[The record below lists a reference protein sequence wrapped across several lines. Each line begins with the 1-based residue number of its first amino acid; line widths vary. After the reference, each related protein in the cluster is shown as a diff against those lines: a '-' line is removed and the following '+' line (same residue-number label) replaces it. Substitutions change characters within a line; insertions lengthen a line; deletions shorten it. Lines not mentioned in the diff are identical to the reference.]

1 MSRYREILAFLR
13 DRVPSEFGTNG
24 RIMTQSMRDCINFS
38 TRIAKFYWYSWQ
50 TWIDCQQHRQ
60 ITKTVQKHD
69 LFLSTTKKNSI
80 SMVALVVAITSA
92 DLCSSYSAVE
102 GTICSWY
109 NNSDIVMLGCQ
120 HLLFTSYKILLD
132 LYFTSSSEANHSSNE
147 SPVLIQL
154 KSAILLQSCANPFLS
169 TMLWTTICNIMH
181 SFRCMGRIFTTKSS
195 GFVHVCMPQC
205 RCSLGD
211 VFVFKLPTYCA
222 IPPSPP

>member
-1 MSRYREILAFLR
+1 
-13 DRVPSEFGTNG
+13 
-24 RIMTQSMRDCINFS
+24 
-38 TRIAKFYWYSWQ
+38 
-50 TWIDCQQHRQ
+50 
-60 ITKTVQKHD
+60 
-69 LFLSTTKKNSI
+69 
-80 SMVALVVAITSA
+80 
-92 DLCSSYSAVE
+92 
-102 GTICSWY
+102 
-109 NNSDIVMLGCQ
+109 MLGCQ

-147 SPVLIQL
+147 SHVLIQL

-222 IPPSPP
+222 IPPSPPIISAKLFAWDHRIIAVKVICTCAGQYAGILPLKSRVKCAVDEQLRPFLVLAQHLDLCVTIASSNTSRPRALLLPSPASIGRTPKLSYSEGRAATTST

>member
-1 MSRYREILAFLR
+1 
-13 DRVPSEFGTNG
+13 
-24 RIMTQSMRDCINFS
+24 
-38 TRIAKFYWYSWQ
+38 
-50 TWIDCQQHRQ
+50 
-60 ITKTVQKHD
+60 
-69 LFLSTTKKNSI
+69 
-80 SMVALVVAITSA
+80 
-92 DLCSSYSAVE
+92 
-102 GTICSWY
+102 
-109 NNSDIVMLGCQ
+109 MLGCQ

-211 VFVFKLPTYCA
+211 VLFLNYQLIVLSPPPPHNFCEIIRLGSSNYRRKGDLHMCRSVCRNSSAQVTSQVCSRRAVTPVSCPRPAPRPLRDYCVFKHLKAPGIVAAQSGEHRAHTQTFLFGRT
-222 IPPSPP
+222 SSHDFHLRSFD